1 MKVTK
6 GIFALLML
14 PFEMESDCVLIV
26 TYVTTVEGKKNSMWH
41 SVLSIILFHSMALF
55 FFVEVSVVAFCYS
68 MSNREY
74 VKAASD
80 ELQHCGF

>member
-26 TYVTTVEGKKNSMWH
+26 TYVTTVEGKKILCGTASSPLYCFTQWH
-41 SVLSIILFHSMALF
+41 YF
-55 FFVEVSVVAFCYS
+55 FC
-68 MSNREY
+68 
-74 VKAASD
+74 
-80 ELQHCGF
+80 

>member
-26 TYVTTVEGKKNSMWH
+26 TYVTTVEGKKFYVAQRPLHYIVSLNG
-41 SVLSIILFHSMALF
+41 II

>member
-26 TYVTTVEGKKNSMWH
+26 TYVTTVEGKKILCGTASSPLYCFTQWH
-41 SVLSIILFHSMALF
+41 YF
-55 FFVEVSVVAFCYS
+55 FLLKFQ
-68 MSNREY
+68 
-74 VKAASD
+74 
-80 ELQHCGF
+80 L

>member
-14 PFEMESDCVLIV
+14 PFEMESDCVLSHLC
-26 TYVTTVEGKKNSMWH
+26 YYCGREKNSMWH